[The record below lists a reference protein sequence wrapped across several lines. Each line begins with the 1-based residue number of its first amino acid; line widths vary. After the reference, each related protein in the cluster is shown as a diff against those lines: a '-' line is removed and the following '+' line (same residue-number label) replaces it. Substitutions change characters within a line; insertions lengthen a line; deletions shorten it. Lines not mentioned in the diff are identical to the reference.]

1 VYHRRKAR
9 RKGFRVARLDDLTDR
24 GPRGI
29 AGAIAR
35 QIRQGELSPGDR
47 LPTVRDVAA
56 QLGVSPATVSEAWQ
70 ALRRAGLV
78 VSRGRAGSFVRAA
91 PRPWLS
97 PRVQG
102 LVGYVE
108 GLPLDLSRGTP
119 DPALL
124 PALAP
129 ALQRVRPTADTDVYQ
144 ESPVLPG
151 LREVL
156 EATWPFEAEV
166 VTVVDGA
173 QDGVARVLEQVVGFG
188 DRVAIESPGFPPFLD
203 MLDTLGAEILPLEL
217 DGEGVTVASLAA
229 ALKGNPVAV
238 VLQPRAQNPIGV
250 SMTPRRAE
258 QLARAVRRSRS
269 TAIVIEDDH
278 SGAISV
284 GDDVSLG
291 VWLSDQVVHIR
302 GFSKSHGPD
311 LRIAALGGPAA
322 VVDGLVARRM
332 LGPGWTSR
340 MLQTILLDLLV
351 EPRSVEAVEVA
362 RRTYAERQAAVCA
375 ALAEHGI
382 EVAVPDGINLWL
394 PVADERAALVQLT
407 TAGIRAAGGSPFL
420 APTSDTGRHG
430 EDGGADGDHVR
441 VTTGLVDTG
450 EASHVAAALTAAA
463 TAGAVRFGA

>member
-1 VYHRRKAR
+1 M
-9 RKGFRVARLDDLTDR
+9 ARLEDLTDR

-78 VSRGRAGSFVRAA
+78 VSRGRAGSFVCED

-102 LVGYVE
+102 LVGDVA

-119 DPALL
+119 DPSLL

-129 ALQRVRPTADTDVYQ
+129 ALRRVRPTADTDVYQ
-144 ESPVLPG
+144 ESPVLPA

-156 EATWPFEAEV
+156 EAMWPYAADV

-173 QDGVARVLEQVVGFG
+173 QDGVARTLEQVAGFG

-203 MLDTLGAEILPLEL
+203 MLDALGAEIVPLDL
-217 DGEGVTVASLAA
+217 DEHGVTVRSLAS
-229 ALKGNPVAV
+229 ALKDNPVAV
-238 VLQPRAQNPIGV
+238 VLQPRAQNPTGV
-250 SMTPRRAE
+250 SLSLKRAE
-258 QLARAVRRSRS
+258 ELARAFRRSRS
-269 TAIVIEDDH
+269 TTYVIEDDH

-284 GDDVSLG
+284 GPDVSLG
-291 VWLSDQVVHIR
+291 AWLPDQVVHIR

-311 LRIAALGGPAA
+311 LRIAALGGPAE
-322 VVDGLVARRM
+322 VVDRIVARRM

-351 EPRSVEAVEVA
+351 EPFSVEAVEVA
-362 RRTYAERQAAVCA
+362 RRTYAERQAAMCA
-375 ALAEHGI
+375 ALAEQGI
-382 EVAVPDGINLWL
+382 SLAVPDGINLWL

-407 TAGIRAAGGSPFL
+407 TVGVRAAGGSPFQ
-420 APTSDTGRHG
+420 APGWTPP
-430 EDGGADGDHVR
+430 ADHVR
-441 VTTGLVDTG
+441 VTTGLVG
-450 EASHVAAALTAAA
+450 IGAASHVAAALAEAA
-463 TAGAVRFGA
+463 TARPVRYGA

>member
-1 VYHRRKAR
+1 V
-9 RKGFRVARLDDLTDR
+9 VALDDLTDR

-35 QIRQGELSPGDR
+35 QIRQGELSPGER

-56 QLGVSPATVSEAWQ
+56 ELGVSPATVSAAWQ

-78 VSRGRAGSFVRAA
+78 VSRGRAGSFVRADG
-91 PRPWLS
+91 RPWLS

-144 ESPVLPG
+144 ESPVLPA

-156 EATWPFEAEV
+156 EATWPFDAEV

-173 QDGVARVLEQVVGFG
+173 QDGVARTLEQVVGFG

-203 MLDTLGAEILPLEL
+203 MLDALGAEIVPLEL
-217 DGEGVTVASLAA
+217 DDEGVTVASLGA
-229 ALKGNPVAV
+229 ALKVNPAAV
-238 VLQPRAQNPIGV
+238 VLQPRAQNPVGV
-250 SMTPRRAE
+250 SMAPARAE
-258 QLARAVRRSRS
+258 ALARVVKRART

-278 SGAISV
+278 SGSISV
-284 GDDVSLG
+284 GQDVSLG
-291 VWLSDQVVHIR
+291 ASLPGQVVHVR

-311 LRIAALGGPAA
+311 LRIAALGGPAEI
-322 VVDGLVARRM
+322 VDRIVARRM

-351 EPRSVEAVEVA
+351 EPRSVEAVDVA

-375 ALAEHGI
+375 ALAAHGVD
-382 EVAVPDGINLWL
+382 VAVPDGINLWL
-394 PVADERAALVQLT
+394 PVLDERAALVHLT
-407 TAGIRAAGGSPFL
+407 TAGIRAAGGSPFV
-420 APTSDTGRHG
+420 APGPPDALVEG
-430 EDGGADGDHVR
+430 GDHVR
-441 VTTGLVDTG
+441 ITTGLVDTS
-450 EASHVAAALTAAA
+450 EASHVAAALAAAA
-463 TAGAVRFGA
+463 TAGPVRYGA

>member
-1 VYHRRKAR
+1 
-9 RKGFRVARLDDLTDR
+9 VARLDDLTDR

-35 QIRQGELSPGDR
+35 QIRAGELSPGDR

-102 LVGYVE
+102 LVGYVD
-108 GLPLDLSRGTP
+108 GMPLDLSRGTP

-129 ALQRVRPTADTDVYQ
+129 AFARVRPTADTNVYQ
-144 ESPVLPG
+144 ETPVLPE
-151 LREVL
+151 LRELL
-156 EATWPFEAEV
+156 EETWPYDAEAI
-166 VTVVDGA
+166 TVVDGG
-173 QDGVARVLEQVVGFG
+173 QDGVARTLEQLVGFG
-188 DRVAIESPGFPPFLD
+188 DRVAIDSPGFPPFLD
-203 MLDTLGAEILPLEL
+203 MLDVLGAEILPLEL
-217 DGEGVTVASLAA
+217 DDQGVTVPSLTA
-229 ALKGNPVAV
+229 ALKGDPVAV
-238 VLQPRAQNPIGV
+238 VLQPRAHNPTGV
-250 SMTPRRAE
+250 SMAPKRAE
-258 QLARAVRRSRS
+258 ELARAVRRARS
-269 TAIVIEDDH
+269 SAIVIEDDH

-284 GDDVSLG
+284 GPDVSLG
-291 VWLSDQVVHIR
+291 AWLPDQVVHVR

-311 LRIAALGGPAA
+311 LRIAALGGAA
-322 VVDGLVARRM
+322 EVVDRLVARRM

-351 EPRSVEAVEVA
+351 EPRSVAAVEVA
-362 RRTYAERQAAVCA
+362 RRTYAERQAAMCT
-375 ALAEHGI
+375 ALAEQG
-382 EVAVPDGINLWL
+382 VQLDVPDDINLWL

-407 TAGIRAAGGSPFL
+407 TTGIRAAGGSPFL
-420 APTSDTGRHG
+420 APSA
-430 EDGGADGDHVR
+430 EPAGDHVR
-441 VTTGLVDTG
+441 VTTGLVDVT
-450 EASHVAAALTAAA
+450 ASSHVAAALAAAA
-463 TAGAVRFGA
+463 TAGPVRYGA

>member
-1 VYHRRKAR
+1 M
-9 RKGFRVARLDDLTDR
+9 ARLEDLTDR

-35 QIRQGELSPGDR
+35 QIRQGELAPGDR

-78 VSRGRAGSFVRAA
+78 VSRGRAGSFVRED

-102 LVGYVE
+102 LVGYVG

-129 ALQRVRPTADTDVYQ
+129 ALRRVRPTADTDVYQ
-144 ESPVLPG
+144 ESPVLPA
-151 LREVL
+151 LRELL
-156 EATWPFEAEV
+156 EEMWPYAAEV

-173 QDGVARVLEQVVGFG
+173 QDGVARTLEQVVGFG
-188 DRVAIESPGFPPFLD
+188 DRVAIESPEFPPFLD
-203 MLDTLGAEILPLEL
+203 MLDALGAEIVPLDL
-217 DGEGVTVASLAA
+217 DDEGVTVRSLAA
-229 ALKGNPVAV
+229 ALKVSPVAV
-238 VLQPRAQNPIGV
+238 VLQPRAQNPTGV
-250 SMTPRRAE
+250 SMSPKRAE
-258 QLARAVRRSRS
+258 ELARAIKRAKSS
-269 TAIVIEDDH
+269 AIVVEDDH

-284 GDDVSLG
+284 GGDVSLG
-291 VWLSDQVVHIR
+291 VWLPDQVVHIR

-311 LRIAALGGPAA
+311 LRIAALGGPAE
-322 VVDGLVARRM
+322 VVDRLVARRM

-351 EPRSVEAVEVA
+351 EPLSVEAVDQA
-362 RRTYAERQAAVCA
+362 RRTYAERQSAICV

-382 EVAVPDGINLWL
+382 ELGVPDGINLWV

-420 APTSDTGRHG
+420 APGSD
-430 EDGGADGDHVR
+430 ASGDHVR
-441 VTTGLVDTG
+441 VTTGLVDTDA
-450 EASHVAAALTAAA
+450 ASHVAAALAAAA
-463 TAGAVRFGA
+463 TAGPVRYGA

>member
-1 VYHRRKAR
+1 M
-9 RKGFRVARLDDLTDR
+9 ARLDDLTDR

-35 QIRQGELSPGDR
+35 QIRQGELAPGDR

-78 VSRGRAGSFVRAA
+78 ESRGRAGSFVRSA

-129 ALQRVRPTADTDVYQ
+129 AFARVRPTAGTNVYQ
-144 ESPVLPG
+144 ETPVLPE
-151 LREVL
+151 LREQL
-156 EATWPFEAEV
+156 EAMWPYEAEV
-166 VTVVDGA
+166 VTVVNGS
-173 QDGVARVLEQVVGFG
+173 QDAVARTLEQVVGFG
-188 DRVAIESPGFPPFLD
+188 DRVAIESPGFPAFLD
-203 MLDTLGAEILPLEL
+203 ILDVLGAEIVPLEL
-217 DGEGVTVASLAA
+217 DDEGVTVASLARALAGRPA
-229 ALKGNPVAV
+229 AI
-238 VLQPRAQNPIGV
+238 VLQPRAQNPTGV
-250 SMTPRRAE
+250 SMTPARAEALARTVRRA
-258 QLARAVRRSRS
+258 RS
-269 TAIVIEDDH
+269 TAVVVEDDH
-278 SGAISV
+278 SGAISI
-284 GDDVSLG
+284 GPDVSLG
-291 VWLSDQVVHIR
+291 VWLPDQVVHVR

-311 LRIAALGGPAA
+311 LRIAAVGGPAS
-322 VVDGLVARRM
+322 VLDRLVARRM
-332 LGPGWTSR
+332 LEAGWTSR

-351 EPRSVEAVEVA
+351 EPRSVEAVEGA
-362 RRTYAERQAAVCA
+362 RRTYAERQKAVCA
-375 ALAEHGI
+375 GLAERGVD
-382 EVAVPDGINLWL
+382 VAVPDGINLWL

-420 APTSDTGRHG
+420 AAP
-430 EDGGADGDHVR
+430 ADGDHVR
-441 VTTGLVDTG
+441 VTTGLVDVD
-450 EASHVAAALTAAA
+450 EASHVATALAAA
-463 TAGAVRFGA
+463 TTAGAVRSGA